1 MQISWSDVWD
11 VFRDIILPESLTVIW
26 SLVLYGILGVLVTVL
41 LLVLGHRQ
49 RIFKRIPKYYNWA
62 VKLYIP
68 LVIIGTL
75 YFALQ
80 WGLGRGVYKVIDHQT
95 PTLTDGLYHA
105 IVDPQFKSPEEK
117 EEFLKEVKVLLVT
130 YQHSSREFAEQL
142 KAMILENNSNVGLID
157 DAKNKLSTWL
167 IDEYKDEIFSA
178 VVFGAQSMAGEKA
191 GVNGDLSWQEASKA
205 LDILLQ
211 SDANHIETAIQQRL
225 GETGQH
231 LLASQYKK
239 FWYSTVAMWV
249 LIVLLGPILEFLIYK
264 KWLEPRFKAKLEA
277 KENEGSA
284 FAGDQT
290 GVMR

>member
-1 MQISWSDVWD
+1 MQISWSDIWD
-11 VFRDIILPESLTVIW
+11 VFSEIILPESLTVIW
-26 SLVLYGILGVLVTVL
+26 SLVLYGALGILMTIL

-49 RIFKRIPKYYNWA
+49 RFFRRIPKYYNWA

-68 LVIIGTL
+68 LVTIGTL

-80 WGLGRGVYKVIDHQT
+80 WGLGRGIYKVLDHQT

-105 IVDPQFKSPEEK
+105 VVDPQFKSPAEK

-142 KAMILENNSNVGLID
+142 KAMILGNNTDVGIID

-167 IDEYKDEIFSA
+167 IDQYKDEIFSA
-178 VVFGAQSMAGEKA
+178 VVFGALGMAGEKV
-191 GVNGDLSWQEASKA
+191 GVNGEISWSEAGKA

-211 SDANHIETAIQQRL
+211 SDASHIETAIQQRL

-231 LLASQYKK
+231 LLGSQYKS
-239 FWYSTVAMWV
+239 FWHSTVLMWI

-277 KENEGSA
+277 AENAGSP